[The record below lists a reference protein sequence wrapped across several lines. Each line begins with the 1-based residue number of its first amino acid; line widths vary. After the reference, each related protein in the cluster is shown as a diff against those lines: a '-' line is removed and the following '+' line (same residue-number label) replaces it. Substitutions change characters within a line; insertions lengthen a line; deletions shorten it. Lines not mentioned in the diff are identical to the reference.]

1 MKNKENKVVN
11 GKQWNQF
18 RNVRD
23 DALDF
28 PPYKTWFDEIQKPDG
43 LMKLSLYCPLCGEVI
58 SVTFRKP
65 FSKPG
70 FIDTKTFHAKAR
82 FHHCNGI
89 SVRLELHPFDSR
101 YHDEYLKEGVKK

>member
-1 MKNKENKVVN
+1 VVN